1 MKAKPSTRIRTFV
14 LGEFEAN
21 CFVLIRDSNAI
32 LVDPGAEP
40 DTLAAFID
48 SHHLTVSAFLLTHGH
63 MDHVS
68 AIGALSRRFPAPVHL
83 HPADLTWAFTP
94 ANAWEPHYPQP
105 EPPAGD
111 IVPLSDNQ
119 TLTIAGLSLRVLST
133 PGHSPGSVC
142 FFIESEARL
151 LTGDT
156 LFAGSVGRTDFPG
169 GSSSQMQASL
179 HRLCTLPDDTAIFP
193 GHGIL
198 STIGRERLSNPFLS
212 GLNHPAARTIN
223 P

>member
-1 MKAKPSTRIRTFV
+1 MKATPPTRIRTFV

-32 LVDPGAEP
+32 VVDPGDDP

-48 SHHLTVSAFLLTHGH
+48 SRHLTVSAFLLTHGH

-68 AIGALSRRFPAPVHL
+68 AVGPLSRQFSAPVHI
-83 HPADLTWAFTP
+83 HSADLTWAFSPDNT
-94 ANAWEPHYPQP
+94 WEPHYPQP
-105 EPPAGD
+105 QPPAGD
-111 IVPLSDNQ
+111 IIQLADNQ
-119 TLTIAGLSLRVLST
+119 ALTIAGLSIRVLST
-133 PGHSPGSVC
+133 PGHTPGSVC
-142 FFIESEARL
+142 FLIESERRL

-179 HRLCTLPDDTAIFP
+179 RRLCALPDDITVFP

-198 STIGRERLSNPFLS
+198 TTMGRERTSNPFLS
-212 GLNHPAARTIN
+212 GLTRLENPTIK